1 MRTVRFARE
10 NGIGIRLAGGN
21 KVGIFICD
29 VQYGSPAERAGL
41 RVADKILRVNG
52 ADYSSLTREQAVHH
66 ILLLQNQIEMQVALC
81 QADYEAH
88 AFDPLG
94 GDSFY
99 VRAHFNY
106 ASRNPVDLTFAINDV
121 LHVTDTLYNGV
132 MGQWVATKLSS
143 EVGRQQERGTVPNQA
158 AAEQLVLS
166 AETIDGLMKAET
178 GPPAAGLNLH
188 AIGASARMSIRKK
201 LGKSGLAKRSKSAS
215 RSAANSDSEGA
226 EASPAQPQVKVS
238 KANTFA
244 GSKYPAYERVVLKE
258 VNFTRPVVVFGALS
272 DVARE
277 RLRAEEGNRFEV
289 PESYS
294 GEGAAGVIK
303 LAAIKAIID
312 AGKHCLLDVTPNA
325 VEHLNYAQ
333 YFPVCVFLEADS
345 VAQVKEA
352 RGKYARGAK
361 PKSAKRLYENAARL
375 DKFYSHLFTARL
387 STDSGTWPKKLREIV
402 EQQQKMPLWI
412 SQELDDLLSAGP
424 APATPVDNYDSGL
437 QEHHKLIAKQSQLLQ
452 TKQQQQQ
459 QHFRYN
465 VFNDNFEL
473 PLNSMHVFSSAISGA
488 ASTYS
493 LYEDQNYR
501 SSFAA
506 SDTDLN
512 TEAPQPIYSTNFN
525 NNNNSTP
532 SHSGRQSNYMQQQ
545 ESTPASEPP
554 QPPLHRFTSDS
565 SVAKYAT
572 YNPDT
577 AKNAFIQKTAPPDTA
592 NYRRLSA
599 SGPDYAPPQLPAQP
613 PRNRNFNAASANY
626 KLIKNSGSSLMNG
639 AHTADTSMHY
649 TDLAENAG
657 FPETNETSLVEKLNK
672 LKMGES
678 IASVM
683 NPPQNR

>member
-143 EVGRQQERGTVPNQA
+143 EPGRQQERGTVPNQA

-277 RLRAEEGNRFEV
+277 RLRAEDGDRFEV

-333 YFPVCVFLEADS
+333 YFPVCVLFSID
-345 VAQVKEA
+345 
-352 RGKYARGAK
+352 
-361 PKSAKRLYENAARL
+361 LYLYWIYPNL
-375 DKFYSHLFTARL
+375 SLIMTSRL
-387 STDSGTWPKKLREIV
+387 SWFG
-402 EQQQKMPLWI
+402 
-412 SQELDDLLSAGP
+412 LLFLLN
-424 APATPVDNYDSGL
+424 DGL
-437 QEHHKLIAKQSQLLQ
+437 C
-452 TKQQQQQ
+452 
-459 QHFRYN
+459 
-465 VFNDNFEL
+465 
-473 PLNSMHVFSSAISGA
+473 NSMLAGKRD
-488 ASTYS
+488 
-493 LYEDQNYR
+493 E
-501 SSFAA
+501 
-506 SDTDLN
+506 
-512 TEAPQPIYSTNFN
+512 
-525 NNNNSTP
+525 
-532 SHSGRQSNYMQQQ
+532 
-545 ESTPASEPP
+545 
-554 QPPLHRFTSDS
+554 
-565 SVAKYAT
+565 
-572 YNPDT
+572 
-577 AKNAFIQKTAPPDTA
+577 
-592 NYRRLSA
+592 
-599 SGPDYAPPQLPAQP
+599 
-613 PRNRNFNAASANY
+613 NRTFF
-626 KLIKNSGSSLMNG
+626 M
-639 AHTADTSMHY
+639 
-649 TDLAENAG
+649 
-657 FPETNETSLVEKLNK
+657 
-672 LKMGES
+672 
-678 IASVM
+678 
-683 NPPQNR
+683 